1 MPLRHPRRDAC
12 RQVNILVWDPK
23 HRSEQEIK
31 MIFTEVPFKAMSL
44 DERAYF
50 TEYKYQVFKS
60 QTIRKI
66 ALLSQKSLFPR
77 SQFQPPFGS
86 FLPRSWF
93 LVASVLP
100 Y

>member
-1 MPLRHPRRDAC
+1 MRHPRRDAC

-23 HRSEQEIK
+23 HKSEQKIK
-31 MIFTEVPFKAMSL
+31 MIFTFKAISL
-44 DERAYF
+44 DELAYF

-93 LVASVLP
+93 LVASIP
-100 Y
+100 PS